1 MERKTDGTWE
11 AAVIVLR
18 LRKNNSLAMQPF
30 SMLGTSWVH
39 PLGRGSSNGAKVS
52 FLRSKKIRKV
62 DVSQFIHNGTNDSDE
77 IEIKLSPS

>member
-18 LRKNNSLAMQPF
+18 LRENNSLAVQPF

-39 PLGRGSSNGAKVS
+39 PLGRGSSNGAEVS
-52 FLRSKKIRKV
+52 FLRSKKIRKA
-62 DVSQFIHNGTNDSDE
+62 DVSQLIRNGINASDE
-77 IEIKLSPS
+77 VEIK